1 MVAPA
6 AIAIVPAAVPIG
18 ILEAETEVRGV
29 PIRVMRVGIPAAII
43 VHALG
48 NFADKVD
55 VKAELVG
62 RHQTLEAAVASHA
75 EVIDTFGRAVPMAVV
90 AARLAFYFLS
100 ILVDNTLVIIPGVGR
115 QMQRLLH
122 PRALPAMRS
131 APLHV
136 QPKLRLTRQTAHHD

>member
-18 ILEAETEVRGV
+18 ILEAETKVRGV

-43 VHALG
+43 VHTLG
-48 NFADKVD
+48 DFADKVD

-62 RHQTLEAAVASHA
+62 RHQALEAAVAGHA
-75 EVIDTFGRAVPMAVV
+75 EVVDTLGRAVPMAVV
-90 AARLAFYFLS
+90 AARFAFYFLS

-115 QMQRLLH
+115 QMQRFLH
-122 PRALPAMRS
+122 PRTLPAMRS